1 MSPIAI
7 PRPGPVATR
16 IARLLRPAAMQIGA
30 WVSAEA
36 AVQLDGHPLYRPAVV
51 VVEGEP
57 PYDGVARIRPLL
69 VVEVTADKVT
79 RWAALRLPSVWG
91 PYGDGGEEAVEISP
105 GARHVRGLREH
116 LTVPGHPG
124 LVLPVAELLREP
136 PLATVIQLPR

>member
-16 IARLLRPAAMQIGA
+16 IARLLRPAAVQIGA

-36 AVQLDGHPLYRPAVV
+36 AVQVSGHPFLRPAVV

-57 PYDGVARIRPLL
+57 PYDGIARIRPLL
-69 VVEVTADKVT
+69 VVEVDADKVT
-79 RWAALRLPSVWG
+79 RWAGLRLPAVWG
-91 PYGDGGEEAVEISP
+91 PYGEEAVEISA
-105 GARHVRGLREH
+105 GARHVRQPGEL
-116 LTVPGHPG
+116 LTVPGHAE